1 MLWAAAEAKARPRP
15 PPERGGVRHVT
26 SALQTATGPEL
37 FRQGWV
43 PEDEPAA
50 ALAVVHGYGEHSGR
64 YRLLAEALVPR
75 GFAVQALDL
84 RGHGRSP
91 GRRGHIAR
99 FGDYVDDA
107 LAFAA
112 AVRGEYPDRRVF
124 LLGHSM
130 GGLIAALCAETRDE
144 GLDGLMLSSPFI
156 QLKIP
161 VSGVKIAAV
170 RVLSRLAPERDVGN
184 PLQAAQLSH
193 DEAIV
198 RACEADALCHRA
210 ATARWGAEVL
220 RAQDAVLAGA
230 SRLRLPLLLQYAGAD
245 LIADPQAALRLFAA
259 AGSPDKTSHAY
270 TGYYH
275 EIFNEIG
282 RDAVYAD
289 LLAWLD
295 DHTAWASAAR

>member
-1 MLWAAAEAKARPRP
+1 
-15 PPERGGVRHVT
+15 VRHVT
-26 SALQTATGPEL
+26 SSLQTTSGLEL
-37 FRQGWV
+37 FRQSWV
-43 PEDEPAA
+43 PEEDPTAV
-50 ALAVVHGYGEHSGR
+50 LAVVHGYGEHGGR
-64 YRLLAEALVPR
+64 YRLLADALVPR
-75 GFAVQALDL
+75 GCAVHALDL

-91 GRRGHIAR
+91 GRRGHIAC
-99 FGDYVDDA
+99 FDDYVDDT

-112 AVRGEYPDRRVF
+112 AVRAEYPDRRVF

-130 GGLIAALCAETRDE
+130 GGLIAALCAEKRDE
-144 GLDGLMLSSPFI
+144 GLDGLILSSPFI
-156 QLKIP
+156 QFKIP

-170 RVLSRLAPERDVGN
+170 KALSRVAPERDVGN

-198 RACEADALCHRA
+198 RACDADTLCHRA

-245 LIADPQAALRLFAA
+245 LIADPRAAQRLFAA
-259 AGSPDKTSHAY
+259 AGSADKASHCY
-270 TGYYH
+270 EGYYH

-282 RDAVYAD
+282 RDVVYAD
-289 LLAWLD
+289 LLDWLD
-295 DHTAWASAAR
+295 EHTARTPAAR